1 MFNTRTDPD
10 ENPYALPRMTLWLL
24 LSIALFVSALIVAD
38 TWPGSIA
45 AVTLHKAHLM
55 SLGGWGGYWLDRGLF
70 PYARPHTMLGHEFV
84 DEVQIEDGQSV
95 DVGWLQA
102 TESHWAML
110 RRAVIVA
117 ACLICVGL
125 GA

>member
-1 MFNTRTDPD
+1 MPNLDTTPSL
-10 ENPYALPRMTLWLL
+10 LPRMTLWLL
-24 LSIALFVSALIVAD
+24 LSIALFGAALFVAD

-70 PYARPHTMLGHEFV
+70 PYARPHTLLGSEV
-84 DEVQIEDGQSV
+84 IDEILTDGSDSMQ
-95 DVGWLQA
+95 VGMFQVS
-102 TESHWAML
+102 ESHQAML
-110 RRAVIVA
+110 RRAIIVA